1 MHRAARYGCLQ
12 STFAK
17 SCRFIV
23 LSSFRQ
29 GKIVPYKLTD
39 IGEGIREVTVKEWFV
54 KVGDKVAQFDNICEV
69 QSDKASVTITSRYDG
84 LVKALHYKIDDIALV
99 GNPLVD
105 IELVNEEFDNEFSQ
119 EKNIQE
125 PKKNQIIETSSNV
138 TRDDITNV
146 ENLLGKVLATP
157 AVRRIALENK
167 INLKDVTSTGR
178 DGRVLKEDILAH
190 IKCHIENSNDDDD
203 DEKKNPLVN
212 VTPVKGYAKH
222 MWKTM
227 TKALTIPHFTYSD
240 DCDVTKL
247 IRCREEVKDALKK
260 EGISLT
266 YMPFFVKAASEA
278 LKEFPQLNG
287 WLDDESE
294 SVKMVKHHNI
304 SIAMDTPQGLIVPNI
319 KNVQNLSIVNI
330 AKELNRLQELG
341 KKSSIPLND
350 ISDGTFCLSNIG
362 TIGGTYMKPVI
373 LSPQIVIGAVG
384 KIQKLPRFGEGNSVI
399 AVNLLSVSWSAD
411 HRVVDGVTMAKFSN
425 QWKHY
430 VENPLLLALGK

>member
-17 SCRFIV
+17 SSRFIV
-23 LSSFRQ
+23 LSSLRQ

-54 KVGDKVAQFDNICEV
+54 KAGDKVAQFDNICEV

-84 LVKALHYKIDDIALV
+84 LVKALHYKIDEIALV

-105 IELVNEEFDNEFSQ
+105 IELLEEFDNEFSQ
-119 EKNIQE
+119 EESVQE
-125 PKKNQIIETSSNV
+125 ESKKKQETEASSIV
-138 TRDDITNV
+138 KRDEITSA
-146 ENLLGKVLATP
+146 ESLLGKVLATP

-190 IKCHIENSNDDDD
+190 IKCRVENSDS
-203 DEKKNPLVN
+203 DETNLSGN
-212 VTPVKGYAKH
+212 IAPVKAYAKH

-227 TKALTIPHFTYSD
+227 TKSLAIPHFTYSD
-240 DCDVTKL
+240 DCEVTKL

-278 LKEFPQLNG
+278 LKQFPHLNG
-287 WLDDESE
+287 WLDEESE
-294 SVKMVKHHNI
+294 SVKMVEHHNI
-304 SIAMDTPQGLIVPNI
+304 SIAMDTPQGLVVPNI
-319 KNVQNLSIVNI
+319 KNVQNLSIVDI

-350 ISDGTFCLSNIG
+350 ISAGTFCLSNIG
-362 TIGGTYMKPVI
+362 TIGGTYMKPVV
-373 LSPQIVIGAVG
+373 LSPQVVIGAVG
-384 KIQKLPRFGEGNSVI
+384 KIQKLPRFDEGNSVI

>member
-17 SCRFIV
+17 SSRFIV
-23 LSSFRQ
+23 LSSLRQ

-54 KVGDKVAQFDNICEV
+54 KAGDKVAQFDNICEV

-84 LVKALHYKIDDIALV
+84 LVKAVHYKIDEIALV

-105 IELVNEEFDNEFSQ
+105 IELVEEFDNEFSQ
-119 EKNIQE
+119 EENTQE
-125 PKKNQIIETSSNV
+125 SKKKQEIEESSIVTSE
-138 TRDDITNV
+138 DDITSSA
-146 ENLLGKVLATP
+146 ESLFGKILATP

-190 IKCHIENSNDDDD
+190 IKCRQENSSDS
-203 DEKKNPLVN
+203 EKKLLGN
-212 VTPVKGYAKH
+212 VAPIKGYAKH

-240 DCDVTKL
+240 DCEVTKL

-278 LKEFPQLNG
+278 LKQFPHLNG
-287 WLDDESE
+287 WLDEESE
-294 SVKMVKHHNI
+294 SVKMVEHHNI
-304 SIAMDTPQGLIVPNI
+304 SIAMDTPQGLVVPNI
-319 KNVQNLSIVNI
+319 KNVQNLSIVDI

-350 ISDGTFCLSNIG
+350 ISAGTFCLSNIG
-362 TIGGTYMKPVI
+362 TIGGTYMKPVV
-373 LSPQIVIGAVG
+373 LSPQLVIGAVG
-384 KIQKLPRFGEGNSVI
+384 KIQKLPRFDEGNSVI

-430 VENPLLLALGK
+430 VENPLLLTLGK